1 MKLQDGGFKGALE
14 GASRGF
20 KGALKA
26 SKGGFLKGDLRGA

>member
-1 MKLQDGGFKGALE
+1 MKFQDGGFKGLQR
-14 GASRGF
+14 GFKGF